1 MGQEAG
7 NGERTS
13 VMARV
18 STVPP
23 THQESPA
30 EPLLVAHKV
39 RKVFDGQVQQEV
51 LKGISLEFPQG
62 QFAAIVG
69 PSGSGKSTLL
79 YILGALD
86 RATTGSIRIAGRA
99 LESLSQGE
107 IAGLRNELLGFV
119 FQFHFLLPEF
129 TAIENVMM
137 PALIGG
143 KSRDRVEPRA
153 LELLTRVGL
162 AHKAKQRSTKLSGGE
177 QQRVAIARALI
188 NQPRLVLCDEP
199 TGNLDT
205 RNSDA
210 VYSLLRE
217 LNLENRQTILVVTHD
232 PGFAA
237 KTDRVVRLVDG
248 LVDRDDLLPRDTG
261 GGPERRAAEG

>member
-1 MGQEAG
+1 M
-7 NGERTS
+7 
-13 VMARV
+13 VARD
-18 STVPP
+18 
-23 THQESPA
+23 
-30 EPLLVAHKV
+30 V

-86 RATTGSIRIAGRA
+86 RATSGSIA
-99 LESLSQGE
+99 LSGKQVETMSQTE
-107 IAGLRNELLGFV
+107 LAALRNEMLGFV

-143 KSRDRVEPRA
+143 APRDKVEPRA
-153 LELLTRVGL
+153 LALLGRVGL
-162 AHKAKQRSTKLSGGE
+162 EKKARQRSTKLSGGE
-177 QQRVAIARALI
+177 QQRVAVARALI

-205 RNSDA
+205 RNSEA

-237 KTDRVVRLVDG
+237 RTDRVVRLVDG
-248 LVDRDDLLPRDTG
+248 LVDRDEMQAP
-261 GGPERRAAEG
+261 PS

>member
-1 MGQEAG
+1 MSTDAPRQVEAP
-7 NGERTS
+7 
-13 VMARV
+13 V
-18 STVPP
+18 
-23 THQESPA
+23 
-30 EPLLVAHKV
+30 LVARDV

-86 RATTGSIRIAGRA
+86 RATSGSIA
-99 LESLSQGE
+99 LSGKQVETMSQTE
-107 IAGLRNELLGFV
+107 LAALRNEMLGFV

-143 KSRDRVEPRA
+143 APRDKVEPRA
-153 LELLTRVGL
+153 LALLGRVGL
-162 AHKAKQRSTKLSGGE
+162 EKKARQRSTKLSGGE
-177 QQRVAIARALI
+177 QQRVAVARALI

-205 RNSDA
+205 RNSEA

-237 KTDRVVRLVDG
+237 RTDRVVRLVDG
-248 LVDRDDLLPRDTG
+248 LVDRDEMQAP
-261 GGPERRAAEG
+261 PS

>member
-1 MGQEAG
+1 
-7 NGERTS
+7 
-13 VMARV
+13 V
-18 STVPP
+18 STDAPRQVEAPV
-23 THQESPA
+23 
-30 EPLLVAHKV
+30 LVARDV

-86 RATTGSIRIAGRA
+86 RATSGSIA
-99 LESLSQGE
+99 LSGKQVETMSQTE
-107 IAGLRNELLGFV
+107 LAALRNEMLGFV

-143 KSRDRVEPRA
+143 APRDKVEPRA
-153 LELLTRVGL
+153 LALLGRVGL
-162 AHKAKQRSTKLSGGE
+162 EKKARQRSTKLSGGE
-177 QQRVAIARALI
+177 QQRVAVARALI

-205 RNSDA
+205 RNSEA

-237 KTDRVVRLVDG
+237 RTDRVVRLVDG
-248 LVDRDDLLPRDTG
+248 LVDRDEMQAP
-261 GGPERRAAEG
+261 PS